1 MSKTIE
7 FVFCEL
13 PETPRD
19 FDIKKFKEKAPAQIE
34 LYDKSKAPRRKRLL
48 KFEDIEKDDGPNYA
62 REVPDDC
69 VFLDFDK
76 TDEAAEM
83 YDIIIRSGLRCLI
96 LETVKGYHFL
106 FRKPDFYEKELTK
119 ATNWFGYKFDCKGQT
134 PGKKTP
140 VHIMRVC
147 GMNREERMSWD
158 LSEPIVAP
166 ALNIETLDVLPYW
179 LWGKLKDSELHKG
192 GKTGDREKED
202 AVTYTLTDNPFTQL
216 MKMEEGSRHNHI
228 VERCSYFALSN
239 GFEMDEFKDLITTIH
254 DQYLVKIG
262 TAMSDSDLFGDLEK
276 RWEDYKDRLLISEG
290 WDYDEKERKWTK
302 VKKKNDKKID
312 ERRAAEYL
320 FDIANYFVS
329 DKNTDGTY
337 NYLLHT
343 NTDGSYNY
351 KNDFPE
357 LKQSLRKYSDQNFK
371 ESFYKEVR
379 EQLMQMCIEHNNI
392 ITRNNKYIFAK
403 NKILSCISTDV
414 FDFDWLGTKP
424 PTDVVL
430 PWNWYSREWVEK
442 HKEDLG
448 GLITNF
454 IKELSRDAFG
464 IPQPIIQNW
473 LWVVA
478 GGSMIPSNKLKK
490 IIILSGGGNNG
501 KSLYTSLIRLC
512 LGEFMFNES
521 KIFSSN
527 PNNSKFWGEDLDKGI
542 LCVVDDMPR
551 LYDREA
557 FTAIK
562 GAVTG
567 TDGSLYINEKF
578 KPKKRLDVLPQIIA
592 CTNFEFEL
600 YDKSEGMKRRL
611 CIIPTEFEIPE
622 GKRDFDLQHK
632 LVLNTMDNKKI
643 ATYQMSDEAF
653 NYNGKNVMNM
663 YTGEKGVQDSLQNG
677 SLAWFA
683 NKARYMYMDW
693 VAGKLKLEYT
703 EKMERLLLLEHTFED
718 TPKGQCEDFANWL
731 LINKCGGTDGKV
743 IDLSPANGFYYELYL
758 IFKNEYCVIKKITAM
773 DYDQFKSNF
782 GRVANS
788 KYTVKKKK
796 NDKGI
801 PYPYIFFD
809 KPKK

>member
-1 MSKTIE
+1 MCTHREII
-7 FVFCEL
+7 FNPL
-13 PETPRD
+13 PATPKY
-19 FDIKKFKEKAPAQIE
+19 FDEDKFKTGDETQLEIYKNNKKPNQKKKLTYEEI
-34 LYDKSKAPRRKRLL
+34 LTKKC
-48 KFEDIEKDDGPNYA
+48 NYA
-62 REVPDDC
+62 RQVPMGGCFID
-69 VFLDFDK
+69 
-76 TDEAAEM
+76 
-83 YDIIIRSGLRCLI
+83 YDNNEKFETMRKIIIHFGLRCFI
-96 LETVKGYHFL
+96 LKTQRGGQFL
-106 FRKPDFYEKELTK
+106 FRKPDFYKVEMTK
-119 ATNWFGYKFDCKGQT
+119 AINWFGYEFDTKASWVNEN
-134 PGKKTP
+134 GKEIH
-140 VHIMRVC
+140 VVQNMRVC
-147 GMNREERMSWD
+147 GMERVEVASWD
-158 LSEPIVAP
+158 IDTPILP
-166 ALNIETLDVLPYW
+166 DTINIDELDELPYW
-179 LWGKLKDSELHKG
+179 LWGKKDNKDLHKE
-192 GKTGDREKED
+192 GKPGKSE
-202 AVTYTLTDNPFTQL
+202 YTLDNTPFTQL
-216 MKMEEGSRHNHI
+216 MKMDEGSRHNHI
-228 VERCSYFALSN
+228 VERCSMFALQN
-239 GFEMDEFKDLITTIH
+239 GFELEEFKDLITAIP
-254 DQYLVKIG
+254 DEFLVKIG
-262 TAMSDSDLFGDLEK
+262 PAMSDSDLFGDLPK
-276 RWEDYKDRLLISEG
+276 RWEEYEETMTSSG
-290 WDYDEKERKWTK
+290 WDYDEEERKWK
-302 VKKKNDKKID
+302 KAKKKDDKKID

-403 NKILSCISTDV
+403 NKILSCISTDA

-600 YDKSEGMKRRL
+600 YDKTEGMKRRL

-718 TPKGQCEDFANWL
+718 TPKGQCEDFANWH

-758 IFKNEYCVIKKITAM
+758 IFKNEYCAIKKITAM
-773 DYDQFKSNF
+773 DYEQFKSNF
-782 GRVANS
+782 GRVVNS

-809 KPKK
+809 KLKK